1 MAETRVLT
9 QSQAMRLTKNELAG
23 HLTELANSHKAVNGQ
38 LVEAMA
44 NLDLL
49 MDNRGWRE
57 LNTITDEDD
66 GPTLDQIKEHSRQ
79 IRNLLGLNGLVKHG
93 FKLRVG
99 NVWAGGIHYGNI
111 PGAKQGRGT
120 NVQERID
127 NPINQDAFFGSS
139 ARERREACLYS
150 DSQALWVGNDDSFE
164 LEEMPLSRIT
174 GDYRNPKNAAQVWAY
189 RRTWP
194 EYNAKG
200 ESVEMSEWIFTNLY
214 ASKRAATPTI
224 KLASGV
230 VEPVNQKLRIFGYR
244 PVNSMTGWA
253 YGIPDALPMIAHVRM
268 YVEFMQS
275 GKIMSDSLAKIAYVA
290 KVNTQAGADS
300 AGMRLGGDR
309 NKGGTAVLGAA
320 NDLSALSTAGKG
332 YDFRSGQ
339 PLAAMAAAA
348 IEVSVVALLSDS
360 SAAGSSYGA
369 AQTLSKPE
377 RDSTLARR
385 QFHKDIDRE
394 VLIWLGAPDPEVWFD
409 SLDDE
414 TAMYRRTQAVML
426 KWSSGLYKP
435 EQIKKQLEEIWGRDE
450 IGDIPSDV
458 LIPNV
463 ASSLARKDVDTDGTA
478 SPNAT
483 TNGGGFASGQ
493 GQSSAA
499 NAGQGSSQK
508 SDDIASK
515 ESGLK
520 FAAQLEVFG
529 EMLERLEVQERT
541 GQRAS

>member
-9 QSQAMRLTKNELAG
+9 QSQAMRLTKAELAG
-23 HLTELANSHKAVNGQ
+23 HLTELAGTYQATNGQ

-66 GPTLDQIKEHSRQ
+66 GPTLDQIKMHSKQ
-79 IRNLLGLNGLVKHG
+79 IRNLVGLNGLVKHG
-93 FKLRVG
+93 LKLRTG

-111 PGAKQGRGT
+111 PGPKQGRGV

-139 ARERREACLYS
+139 ARERRESCLYS
-150 DSQALWVGNDDSFE
+150 DSQALWVGDDETFE
-164 LEEMPLSRIT
+164 LEELPLWRIT
-174 GDYRNPKNAAQVWAY
+174 ADYRNPKNPAQIWAY
-189 RRTWP
+189 RRT
-194 EYNAKG
+194 YSGYDAKG
-200 ESVEMSEWIFTNLY
+200 NAEEKVEWIFTNLY
-214 ASKRAATPTI
+214 ASKRAKTPTI
-224 KLASGV
+224 TLASGV

-290 KVNTQAGADS
+290 KVNTQAGANS

-339 PLAAMAAAA
+339 PLAAQAAAA

-394 VLIWLGAPDPEVWFD
+394 VLIWLGASDPEIWFD
-409 SLDDE
+409 SLDADDE
-414 TAMYRRTQAVML
+414 RYRRTQSVAM
-426 KWSSGLYKP
+426 KWGTGLYSA
-435 EQIKKQLEEIWGRDE
+435 EEIKQMFEE
-450 IGDIPSDV
+450 IDNREATTPVPDGV
-458 LIPNV
+458 LLPNNEK
-463 ASSLARKDVDTDGTA
+463 SLARKDIDADGTA
-478 SPNAT
+478 SASTGGDFTPTQGSGQAFGS
-483 TNGGGFASGQ
+483 GGGSD
-493 GQSSAA
+493 
-499 NAGQGSSQK
+499 QK
-508 SDDIASK
+508 SDDIANKAISK
-515 ESGLK
+515 K
-520 FAAQLEVFG
+520 
-529 EMLERLEVQERT
+529 
-541 GQRAS
+541 